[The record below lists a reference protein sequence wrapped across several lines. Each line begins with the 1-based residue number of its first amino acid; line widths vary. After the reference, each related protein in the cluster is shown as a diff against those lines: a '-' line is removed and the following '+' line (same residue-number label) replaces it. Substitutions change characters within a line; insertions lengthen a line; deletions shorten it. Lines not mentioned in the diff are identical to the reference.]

1 MFNFIC
7 KFIDVV
13 INFKVQNR
21 EESIQ
26 HHKTGEKTKQKVY
39 IPEPKTK
46 QKPEPN
52 SNTKTQK
59 NKTADN

>member
-46 QKPEPN
+46 QKTRTKQQYK
-52 SNTKTQK
+52 NTEK
-59 NKTADN
+59 